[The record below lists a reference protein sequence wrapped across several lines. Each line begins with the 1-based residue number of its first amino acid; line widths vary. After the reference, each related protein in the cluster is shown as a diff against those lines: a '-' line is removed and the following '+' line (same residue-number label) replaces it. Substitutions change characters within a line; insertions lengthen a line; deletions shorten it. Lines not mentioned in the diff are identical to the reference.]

1 ALTGSPAWA
10 GEFVPDEP
18 TTAALCPPIST
29 LSTRPSDSAAEKGIV
44 GGGAGIGPPPGPGIW
59 WIGQKPMILLPSTT
73 AGVPMSVDLH
83 GGALEDQLAV
93 RLESD
98 LRTAEGHLA
107 LGIDDDRTLRLDD
120 ELLVEGVEPDGH
132 LALGG
137 RQCDPGDVLRI
148 EQRHAMAETGDDL
161 ASRHSAVVA
170 E

>member
-1 ALTGSPAWA
+1 
-10 GEFVPDEP
+10 
-18 TTAALCPPIST
+18 
-29 LSTRPSDSAAEKGIV
+29 
-44 GGGAGIGPPPGPGIW
+44 
-59 WIGQKPMILLPSTT
+59 IGQKPMILLASTT

-161 ASRHSAVVA
+161 ASRHSAVVEELTVRRRLVDA
-170 E
+170 VEEAADHDGPIDLPVLEPDEDLVP